1 MGLLV
6 WVWIGAGVEHA
17 GMNEL
22 DVFVRYPWVMWIA

>member
-6 WVWIGAGVEHA
+6 WTGAGVEHA

-22 DVFVRYPWVMWIA
+22 DFLYDTLGLCG